1 MDRMRNA
8 VSTALVLLAVLIA
21 SVWLLRQ
28 VFGFVRFVLGG
39 LVLLAV
45 VVGLLA
51 LAGRLRRR

>member
-1 MDRMRNA
+1 MERLRNGL
-8 VSTALVLLAVLIA
+8 STFLVLVAVLIA

-28 VFGFVRFVLGG
+28 VFGFVRFVLGT
-39 LVLLAV
+39 VLLLMV

>member
-1 MDRMRNA
+1 MERLRNGL
-8 VSTALVLLAVLIA
+8 STFLVLVAVLIA

-28 VFGFVRFVLGG
+28 VFGFVRFVLGT
-39 LVLLAV
+39 VLLLVV